1 MKSLDVIVPTKNSGD
16 VIRACLVA
24 LRSQTKEVNIII
36 VDAHSTDE
44 TVHIATEYG
53 ATVIPEP
60 PSDVKGSRRAVA
72 CNEGL
77 RHSSTPL
84 VAFIDSDTIVPEK
97 WAEDLIPYVLNN
109 PNVGAVTSGCVSQE
123 ADPLSRAVSK
133 VIKLGSTHARSF
145 EDIVKIDSC
154 PGYNSIYLREAI
166 DWVGGFSEDIGGC
179 EDWELNRRI
188 RKAGWNII
196 GVPESPVEHR
206 ERQSLRSFARQM
218 FGYGWSRGRLLRVKH
233 IFTPLHMLPSLAL
246 LGLLI
251 LPFISLEATIL
262 LVMGALLFI
271 PLFMLLVDTGAVS
284 NTWSTLLILIVFAV
298 QQLSWAIGYV
308 RGLVDGVGVT

>member
-1 MKSLDVIVPTKNSGD
+1 MKSLDVIIPTKNSGD
-16 VIRACLVA
+16 IIRECLAA
-24 LRSQTKEVNIII
+24 LKSQTVDVSIIV

-44 TVHIATEYG
+44 TVRIATEHG

-77 RHSSTPL
+77 KHSTNPV

-97 WAEDLIPYVLNN
+97 WAEDLVPYVLNN
-109 PNVGAVTSGCVSQE
+109 PNVGAITSGCVSEE
-123 ADPLSRAVSK
+123 ADALPRAVSK
-133 VIKLGSTHARSF
+133 VIKLGSTHARDF
-145 EDIVKIDSC
+145 KDISKIDSC

-179 EDWELNRRI
+179 EDWELNLRI
-188 RKAGWNII
+188 RRAGWNII

-206 ERQSLRSFARQM
+206 ERQSLRSFAKQM
-218 FGYGWSRGRLLRVKH
+218 YGYGWSRGRLLRVKH
-233 IFTPLHMLPSLAL
+233 IFTPLHILPSLTL

-251 LPFISLEATIL
+251 LPFVSLEATIL
-262 LVMGALLFI
+262 LAMGVLLFI
-271 PLFMLLVDTGAVS
+271 PLFMLLVDTGARS
-284 NTWSTLLILIVFAV
+284 NTWATFLILIVFAT
-298 QQLSWAIGYV
+298 QQLSWAIGYA
-308 RGLVDGVGVT
+308 VGVEGTT